1 MKTGAWLFNKFIFLV
16 FLMFIPYLIYGQG
29 WLDKLSKTI
38 DKTAEVVNKGE
49 KVARNADRAGKEAGK
64 VVKTVRS
71 ITWKK
76 DNSPNIKYEQI
87 PDYRSQEEVGL
98 SRNQKLQVEN
108 GEFKNLQWQPVT
120 KFEKQIFPSFIIGWA
135 NYSGEKTEDM
145 GSSLGFQINT
155 SLSNVVLKW
164 EIECTDKRFFNIDS
178 GYINCDYLKAGNS
191 FMPKISWDFRALT
204 KHSVNA
210 PVNLY
215 FRLTDPNSNKRVE
228 RLVTINL
235 RSINDCCFSYNGQS
249 YDYLFASYVN
259 EEHPKIDNLLREMLN
274 TNMIN
279 GVYGYQVKTKSGVLI
294 QIAALWRVLHDKG
307 FQYSSI
313 TDNSANAGPNK
324 LYSQTVRL
332 IDNSLETRQANC
344 VDGSVLIASILK
356 RIGIEVALI
365 TTPNHCFLRFRAD
378 PKKNDYLFLETTRLA
393 DNKYLLKPVESV
405 AEYKKLLIDFDIPN
419 VFKLDVKNQAYFL
432 QFLNAV
438 SAGYES
444 YKAAISEFGKDHVLT
459 IDLKEVRQFIK
470 PIPAYQ

>member
-1 MKTGAWLFNKFIFLV
+1 MKTGAWLINKLTFLV
-16 FLMFIPYLIYGQG
+16 FLMVSPHLIYGQG

-49 KVARNADRAGKEAGK
+49 KVARDADRAGREVGK

-87 PDYRSQEEVGL
+87 PDYKSQEEVGL

-120 KFEKQIFPSFIIGWA
+120 NFENQVFPSFIIGWA
-135 NYSGEKTEDM
+135 NYTGEKKEDM
-145 GSSLGFQINT
+145 GSSLGFKIST

-178 GYINCDYLKAGNS
+178 GYINCDYLKAGSN

-204 KHSVNA
+204 KHSANA

-235 RSINDCCFSYNGQS
+235 RSINDCFFSYNGKS

-279 GVYGYQVKTKSGVLI
+279 AVYGYQAETRSSVLV
-294 QIAALWRVLHDKG
+294 QVAALWRVLHDKG

-313 TDNSANAGPNK
+313 TDNSANAGPNG

-344 VDGSVLIASILK
+344 VDGSVLIASVLK

-365 TTPNHCFLRFRAD
+365 TTPNHCFLRFRSD
-378 PKKNDYLFLETTRLA
+378 PQNNNYLFLETTALS
-393 DNKYLLKPVESV
+393 DNRYLLKPAEHV
-405 AEYKKLLIDFDIPN
+405 AEYKKLLSEYDIPK

-432 QFLNAV
+432 QFL
-438 SAGYES
+438 SALEGGQNS
-444 YKAAISEFGKDHVLT
+444 YKQAIDKFGKEHVQA